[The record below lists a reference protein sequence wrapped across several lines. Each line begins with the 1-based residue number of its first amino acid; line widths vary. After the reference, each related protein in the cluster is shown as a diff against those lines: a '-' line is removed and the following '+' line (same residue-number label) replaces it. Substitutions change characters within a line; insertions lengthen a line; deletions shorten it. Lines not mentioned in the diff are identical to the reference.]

1 MSSKVSIPEL
11 RHYFLICATYED
23 LSVEAALVAWQ
34 SARRSPVK
42 ALRCYKAI
50 ARSLALGS

>member
-1 MSSKVSIPEL
+1 MTTKVSIPEL
-11 RHYFLICATYED
+11 RHYFLICATYEN
-23 LSVEAALVAWQ
+23 LSVEAAIMAWQ

-50 ARSLALGS
+50 SRSLAL

>member
-1 MSSKVSIPEL
+1 MSKVSIPEL

-23 LSVEAALVAWQ
+23 LSVEAAIMAWQ

-50 ARSLALGS
+50 AMSLAL